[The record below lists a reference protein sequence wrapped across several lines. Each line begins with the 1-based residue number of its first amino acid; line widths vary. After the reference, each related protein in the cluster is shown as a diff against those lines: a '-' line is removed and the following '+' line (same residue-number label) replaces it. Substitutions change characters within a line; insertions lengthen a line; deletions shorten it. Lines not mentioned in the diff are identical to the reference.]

1 MKPLY
6 IFLPKMI
13 AYRKDFDETKYM
25 SFLIKD
31 DELLKNN
38 NKIRKKVINT
48 INKEFDSGPV

>member
-1 MKPLY
+1 MS
-6 IFLPKMI
+6 